1 MAFEII
7 PAIDILGGKCVR
19 LKQGRYDAVTVYNND
34 PTAVARQ
41 FAMAGAKRLHVV
53 DLDGARTGTPENIGT
68 IKDLIKAV
76 DIPVQIGGGMR
87 NFMVIAELVKFGAD
101 RLILGTTAIKNPNLL
116 ASACE
121 KFGGKIAVAIDAKGE
136 VAAGEGWMYVTKKNI
151 FTFAKEAVALGV
163 SRFVYTDISRDG
175 MLKGPNLEGIKKFVA
190 EINVPVI
197 ASGGVAEKADVEK
210 LKETGAEG
218 CIVGKAL
225 YEGTIKLEDILN

>member
-1 MAFEII
+1 VAFEII

-19 LKQGRYDAVTVYNND
+19 LKQGRYDAVTIYNND
-34 PTAVARQ
+34 PVAVAIE
-41 FAMAGAKRLHVV
+41 FAAAGAKRLHVV
-53 DLDGARTGTPENIGT
+53 DLDGARTGTPENIET

-87 NFMVIAELVKFGAD
+87 NFIVISDLVKFGAD

-116 ASACE
+116 SSACE
-121 KFGGKIAVAIDAKGE
+121 KFGAKIAVAIDAKGE

-151 FTFAKEAVALGV
+151 FTFAKEAVSLGV
-163 SRFVYTDISRDG
+163 GRFVYTDISRDG
-175 MLKGPNLEGIKKFVA
+175 MLEGPNVDGIKKFVA
-190 EINVPVI
+190 EIRVPVI
-197 ASGGVAEKADVEK
+197 ASGGVTTKEDIER

-225 YEGTIKLEDILN
+225 YDGKIKLAEVI